1 MPEQDAR
8 GLDTAEVAQARSEVT
23 RLRRAAAGA
32 PERAVL
38 GLALYRLAM
47 LLGSTPG
54 GLTEGAELMA
64 EAVAVFRAL
73 TDRDQVRYRPAL
85 ASALDMLALLVGL
98 LGRRAEARVPATE
111 AVALLREAAR
121 LEPELEPEL
130 AGALARLGNQL
141 AETGAHQE
149 ALARIEE
156 AVLLRR
162 KLVARSVTPLMTAL
176 FTQRPPAAGPSTAD
190 ARAELASAL
199 GDLGIKLEEMGRF
212 EQAVPALEESVA
224 GYRSLGRPRTPSDQ
238 TGYEMT
244 LLTLTGALTK
254 LGRAAEAAPYR
265 TELVGLRDRL
275 AAVSPDLLA
284 SLDQLWERHGFRL
297 TEDGEF
303 TRTSVPGPQLPPPDP
318 KLVER
323 IDRLNSEGLTL
334 GRAGRA
340 DAGAELLREAVDLS
354 GGHDHPA
361 FQLLH
366 AGCLHSLGL
375 LLAWGGR
382 AAEALSA
389 TEHAVRIYRHQL
401 SRFPGR
407 VRHLYADAL
416 DSLGRRLAVLG
427 RHREARAA
435 TEEAVVLYRQLV
447 AAGAAEHIAGL
458 ATALNHLGIRCA
470 DTDDHTGSLTAT
482 SEAADLYRRLYAQD
496 PEQHRSGAVHVLSNL
511 ALRHSRLEQTEQV
524 LAPFREAVEILDS
537 LGTQPPGSDVEQLAG
552 SMEWLD
558 HYLRHHGHRS
568 EARVARRTA
577 DRLRRAS
584 R

>member
-1 MPEQDAR
+1 MPGRDAQ
-8 GLDTAEVAQARSEVT
+8 GPDTAEPAQARAEVA
-23 RLRRAAAGA
+23 RLRRSAAGA
-32 PERAVL
+32 PEQADL

-54 GLTEGAELMA
+54 GLAEGAELMA
-64 EAVAVFRAL
+64 EAVAVFRRLA
-73 TDRDQVRYRPAL
+73 DRDQAGYRPAL
-85 ASALDMLALLVGL
+85 ASALDMLALFVGL
-98 LGRRAEARVPATE
+98 LGRRAEARVLATE

-162 KLVARSVTPLMTAL
+162 RLVASSRTS
-176 FTQRPPAAGPSTAD
+176 FAAFPSTASHGMDD

-199 GDLGIKLEEMGRF
+199 GDLGIKLAEMGRG
-212 EQAVPALEESVA
+212 EQAVPVLEESV
-224 GYRSLGRPRTPSDQ
+224 GIYHLLGRRSQAPSDQ
-238 TGYEMT
+238 AAYGAT
-244 LLTLTGALTK
+244 LFTLTGVLTE
-254 LGRAAEAAPYR
+254 LGRATEAAPYR
-265 TELVGLRDRL
+265 AESAGLRDRL
-275 AAVSPDLLA
+275 AATAPDLLA
-284 SLDQLWERHGFRL
+284 SLDHLGQQHGFRL
-297 TEDGEF
+297 THDGEF
-303 TRTSVPGPQLPPPDP
+303 TRTSTPGPRIPAPDP
-318 KLVER
+318 TLLKR
-323 IDRLNSEGLTL
+323 IGRLNSEGLAL
-334 GRAGRA
+334 GRSGRAG
-340 DAGAELLREAVDLS
+340 AGAELLRDAVGLS
-354 GGHDHPA
+354 AGHDHPG
-361 FQLLH
+361 LH
-366 AGCLHSLGL
+366 LVHANCLHSLGL
-375 LLAWGGR
+375 LLAWDGR
-382 AAEALSA
+382 ATEALSV
-389 TEHAVRIYRHQL
+389 TEQAVRIYRHQL
-401 SRFPGR
+401 PRFPGQ

-447 AAGAAEHIAGL
+447 AAGAAGHTAGL
-458 ATALNHLGIRCA
+458 ATALNHLGIRYA
-470 DTDDHTGSLTAT
+470 DTDDHTASLTVT
-482 SEAADLYRRLYAQD
+482 SEAADLYRQLYAQD

-524 LAPFREAVEILDS
+524 LAPFREAVAILDS
-537 LGTQPPGSDVEQLAG
+537 LGAHSPGSDVEQLAV